1 MSDQIRDL
9 IDSIVDENPVQ
20 AEKTFTDIMSDK
32 IADKID
38 DYRKAIANSFFNP
51 EPVSEEN
58 YSNEGDGGGEHGDGQ
73 FPYPQMDQWT
83 GEGEPPA
90 EDPPAEDPPAEDPP
104 AEAP

>member
-20 AEKTFTDIMSDK
+20 AEKSFTDIMSDK

-51 EPVSEEN
+51 EPVAEEN
-58 YSNEGDGGGEHGDGQ
+58 YTQDTGEGEHGDGQ
-73 FPYPQMDQWT
+73 FPSGQMDQWN

-104 AEAP
+104 AEES